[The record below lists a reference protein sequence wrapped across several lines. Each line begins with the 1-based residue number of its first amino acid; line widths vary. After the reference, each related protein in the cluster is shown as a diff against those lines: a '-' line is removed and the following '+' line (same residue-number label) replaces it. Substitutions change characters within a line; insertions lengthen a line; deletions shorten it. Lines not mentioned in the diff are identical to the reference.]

1 MPASPNS
8 GSLRVRL
15 SHAIG
20 LRSMDSNGYSGP
32 YVKLT
37 LGKETHK
44 SEIVKKSLNPRWD
57 KDYFF
62 RGGFEQLV
70 ALPLQVHAWDYDR
83 LSIRN
88 DPLGNG
94 SIDLRQLDLGS
105 CQAVDCSVQL
115 KDEQATPGEVF
126 FTIQWQPNAGA
137 AHPPPPPPPPAAHRP
152 ARMTPSS
159 PLAERRSPMDE
170 SSRTPRESLRRGL
183 QLPLIPTSGGAPAI
197 EAIETT
203 SSSVAG
209 SLPSQYVH
217 VAHESAKRNPLN
229 DWSEDEVEKWLEG
242 IDPKIAKAAKAAGVN
257 GCVLQELDAGAW
269 TELGVTVAL
278 RRCQLV
284 AAVKQAAEGRD
295 VATIPFEDTAP
306 SRTPSSSPGSYLTPE
321 EEEELWRLEAWKKG
335 LDAGDKM
342 AAEAAKKAD
351 KEAAEAKKKAQ
362 KEAKEARKK
371 ADKEAA
377 KSEAKNPPAK
387 KKAEKEAATIAARI
401 ADLKR
406 HRIQIRCAIQN
417 LNPHDFAKSQTFEA
431 LIKFEASWEDRSP
444 ILYKMDDAGYKL
456 GDRIMRNRCTYN
468 KFVILQHD
476 GSENSELFTPHI
488 TFKNLAMEPKTKE
501 EWYVAELPLM
511 TTDGLPDDRC

>member
-20 LRSMDSNGYSGP
+20 LRSMDSNGYSDP
-32 YVKLT
+32 FVKLT

-44 SEIVKKSLNPRWD
+44 SEIVRKSLNPRWD

-70 ALPLQVHAWDYDR
+70 ALPLQVHAWDHDR
-83 LSIRN
+83 LSFRN

-197 EAIETT
+197 EAIEAT

-209 SLPSQYVH
+209 SLPSQDVH

-229 DWSEDEVEKWLEG
+229 DWSEDKVEKWLKVKY
-242 IDPKIAKAAKAAGVN
+242 PKIAKAAKAAGVN
-257 GCVLQELDAGAW
+257 GRVLQELDAGAW

-284 AAVKQAAEGRD
+284 AAVKEAAEGRD

-306 SRTPSSSPGSYLTPE
+306 SRTPSSTS
-321 EEEELWRLEAWKKG
+321 A
-335 LDAGDKM
+335 
-342 AAEAAKKAD
+342 AAKG
-351 KEAAEAKKKAQ
+351 E
-362 KEAKEARKK
+362 
-371 ADKEAA
+371 
-377 KSEAKNPPAK
+377 
-387 KKAEKEAATIAARI
+387 
-401 ADLKR
+401 R
-406 HRIQIRCAIQN
+406 HLVEIRCAIQN

-444 ILYKMDDAGYKL
+444 ILYEMLAAGYKL
-456 GDRIMRNRCTYN
+456 GDRIVEKKCTYN

-476 GSENSELFTPHI
+476 GSENSELFTPRI

>member
-20 LRSMDSNGYSGP
+20 LRSMDSNGYSDP
-32 YVKLT
+32 FVKLT

-44 SEIVKKSLNPRWD
+44 SEIVRKSLNPRWD

-197 EAIETT
+197 EAIEATP
-203 SSSVAG
+203 SSVAG
-209 SLPSQYVH
+209 SLPSQDVH

-229 DWSEDEVEKWLEG
+229 DWSKDKVEKWLKG

-257 GCVLQELDAGAW
+257 GRVLQELDAGAW

-284 AAVKQAAEGRD
+284 AAVKEAAEGRD

-306 SRTPSSSPGSYLTPE
+306 SRTPSSTS
-321 EEEELWRLEAWKKG
+321 A
-335 LDAGDKM
+335 
-342 AAEAAKKAD
+342 AAKG
-351 KEAAEAKKKAQ
+351 E
-362 KEAKEARKK
+362 
-371 ADKEAA
+371 
-377 KSEAKNPPAK
+377 
-387 KKAEKEAATIAARI
+387 
-401 ADLKR
+401 R
-406 HRIQIRCAIQN
+406 HLVEIRCAIQN

-444 ILYKMDDAGYKL
+444 ILYEMLAAGYKL
-456 GDRIMRNRCTYN
+456 GDRIVEKKCTYN

-476 GSENSELFTPHI
+476 GSENSELFTPRI

>member
-20 LRSMDSNGYSGP
+20 LRSMDSNGYSDP
-32 YVKLT
+32 FVKLT

-44 SEIVKKSLNPRWD
+44 SEIVRKSLNPRWD

-197 EAIETT
+197 EAIEAT

-209 SLPSQYVH
+209 SLPSQDVH

-229 DWSEDEVEKWLEG
+229 DWSKDKVEKWLKG

-257 GCVLQELDAGAW
+257 GRVLQELDAGAW

-284 AAVKQAAEGRD
+284 AAVKEAAEGRD

-306 SRTPSSSPGSYLTPE
+306 SRTPSSTS
-321 EEEELWRLEAWKKG
+321 A
-335 LDAGDKM
+335 
-342 AAEAAKKAD
+342 AAKG
-351 KEAAEAKKKAQ
+351 E
-362 KEAKEARKK
+362 
-371 ADKEAA
+371 
-377 KSEAKNPPAK
+377 
-387 KKAEKEAATIAARI
+387 
-401 ADLKR
+401 R
-406 HRIQIRCAIQN
+406 HLVEIRCAIQN

-444 ILYKMDDAGYKL
+444 ILYEMLAAGYKL
-456 GDRIMRNRCTYN
+456 GDRIVEKKCTYN

-476 GSENSELFTPHI
+476 GSENSELFTPRI

>member
-20 LRSMDSNGYSGP
+20 LRSMDSNGYSDP
-32 YVKLT
+32 FVKLT

-44 SEIVKKSLNPRWD
+44 SEIVRKSLNPRWD

-197 EAIETT
+197 EAIEATP
-203 SSSVAG
+203 SSVAG
-209 SLPSQYVH
+209 SLPSQDVH

-229 DWSEDEVEKWLEG
+229 DWSEDKVEKWLKVKY
-242 IDPKIAKAAKAAGVN
+242 PKIAKAAKAAGVN
-257 GCVLQELDAGAW
+257 GRVLQELDAGAW

-284 AAVKQAAEGRD
+284 AAVKEAAEGRD

-306 SRTPSSSPGSYLTPE
+306 SRTPSSTS
-321 EEEELWRLEAWKKG
+321 A
-335 LDAGDKM
+335 
-342 AAEAAKKAD
+342 AAKG
-351 KEAAEAKKKAQ
+351 E
-362 KEAKEARKK
+362 
-371 ADKEAA
+371 
-377 KSEAKNPPAK
+377 
-387 KKAEKEAATIAARI
+387 
-401 ADLKR
+401 R
-406 HRIQIRCAIQN
+406 HLVEIRCAIQN

-444 ILYKMDDAGYKL
+444 ILYEMLAAGYKL
-456 GDRIMRNRCTYN
+456 GDRIVEKKCTYN

-476 GSENSELFTPHI
+476 GSENSELFTPRI